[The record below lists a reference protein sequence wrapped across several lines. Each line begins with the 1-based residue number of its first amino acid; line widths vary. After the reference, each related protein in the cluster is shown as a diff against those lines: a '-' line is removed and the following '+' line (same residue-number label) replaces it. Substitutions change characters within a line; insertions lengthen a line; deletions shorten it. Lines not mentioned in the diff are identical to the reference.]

1 VLFFILPKIENPG
14 TFTLQRVPE
23 IFHNKVLVGIF
34 IVLILIVTG
43 IFTGYSYFDA
53 FLKDYGGFS
62 QSEITILLTIFG
74 LAGVVASV
82 LFSRVFKQHQRF
94 FMIASFSTLAL
105 MLFLLNPASEYFV
118 TIAVVIFFWGLCY
131 IAFNLPLQSNLM
143 FESPRDATP
152 IVMATYSGLFNVGIA
167 SGSLIGG
174 FVTDTIGVG
183 FVGFVGAAFATVSTL
198 ILVTYLLPRL
208 RKNSSEINA

>member
-1 VLFFILPKIENPG
+1 
-14 TFTLQRVPE
+14 
-23 IFHNKVLVGIF
+23 
-34 IVLILIVTG
+34 
-43 IFTGYSYFDA
+43 
-53 FLKDYGGFS
+53 
-62 QSEITILLTIFG
+62 
-74 LAGVVASV
+74 
-82 LFSRVFKQHQRF
+82 
-94 FMIASFSTLAL
+94 
-105 MLFLLNPASEYFV
+105 
-118 TIAVVIFFWGLCY
+118 
-131 IAFNLPLQSNLM
+131 M